1 VNVAARL
8 ESLAEPGTVYVGRST
23 YERTRAVFAYDE
35 LGPRSLRGRA
45 APVDVFR
52 LEPPRSR

>member
-1 VNVAARL
+1 MNVAARL

-23 YERTRAVFAYDE
+23 HERTRAVFTYDE
-35 LGPRSLRGRA
+35 IGPRSLRGRA
-45 APVDVFR
+45 APVNMFR